1 MNLTLSI
8 DGNLLREA
16 RKVALEMDTS
26 VNSLVREY
34 LKTLVHRKRQ
44 EEDRFLSEWERLM
57 KEFPVDMNGRT
68 WSRDELHERRYPGD
82 Q

>member
-1 MNLTLSI
+1 MKLTLSI

-26 VNSLVREY
+26 VNSL
-34 LKTLVHRKRQ
+34 
-44 EEDRFLSEWERLM
+44 M

-68 WSRDELHERRYPGD
+68 WSRDELHERKGPKK